1 MKPVRL
7 ALAGLGVIGRA
18 HLERI
23 AASAE
28 CEACAVADPVAAAAP
43 GGLPLYRTLAELLDR
58 ERPDGVIL
66 ATPNAAHVE
75 GALECIAAGV
85 PCLVEKP
92 VSDRIADAR
101 RLAAAVAA
109 SGVQVLVGH
118 HRRHSPV
125 LQAAA
130 TAIAGGAI
138 GRVVAVMASAVFA
151 KPTSYFQ
158 EGRWRCQPGGGPI
171 LINLVHE
178 IDNLR
183 LLVGEIVEVQAL
195 ASNAVRGF
203 AVEDTVAINLR
214 FANGALGTFMLSDCA
229 ASVRSWEQTSGENK
243 AYDHH
248 GDEDC
253 YLVAGTRGSLAVP
266 TLRLQQAEGEA
277 SWFKPLAASRL
288 EALRTDPLQDQ
299 LSHFC
304 AMIRGEA
311 APLVPVAEAL
321 KTLEVTLA
329 VARAAANRQ
338 ASTSSTE

>member
-1 MKPVRL
+1 MKKLRV

-18 HLERI
+18 HLARI

-28 CEACAVADPVAAAAP
+28 CEACAVADPCASAAP
-43 GGLPLYRTLAELLDR
+43 EGLPLYRSLAELLDR

-92 VSDRIADAR
+92 VADTLADAR

-109 SGVQVLVGH
+109 SGAAVLVGH
-118 HRRHSPV
+118 HRRHSPI

-130 TAIAGGAI
+130 AAIAGGAI

-151 KPTSYFQ
+151 KPARYFD
-158 EGRWRCQPGGGPI
+158 EAPWRSRPGGGPI

-183 LLVGEIVEVQAL
+183 LLIGDIVEVQAL

-214 FANGALGTFMLSDCA
+214 FANGALGSFMLSDCA

-253 YLVAGTRGSLAVP
+253 YLVAGTRGSLALP
-266 TLRLQQAEGEA
+266 TLRLLSAEGEA
-277 SWFKPLAASRL
+277 SWFEPLAASRI
-288 EALRTDPLQDQ
+288 EASPADPLERQFR
-299 LSHFC
+299 HFC

-311 APLVPVAEAL
+311 PPLVPVAEAL

-329 VARAAANRQ
+329 VAAAAATRQ
-338 ASTSSTE
+338 APTCFTE

>member
-1 MKPVRL
+1 MKPLRI

-18 HLERI
+18 HLEWI
-23 AASAE
+23 GASAE
-28 CEACAVADPVAAAAP
+28 CVACAVADPFAAAAP
-43 GGLPLYRTLAELLDR
+43 SGLPLYRSLGELIDR

-66 ATPNAAHVE
+66 ATPNAVHVD
-75 GALECIAAGV
+75 GAIECIAAGI

-92 VSDRIADAR
+92 VADTLADAS

-109 SGVQVLVGH
+109 SSVAVLVGH
-118 HRRHSPV
+118 HRRHSPI

-130 TAIAGGAI
+130 AAIAAGAV

-151 KPTSYFQ
+151 KPASYFQ
-158 EGRWRCQPGGGPI
+158 EAPWRRQPGGGPI

-183 LLVGEIVEVQAL
+183 QLVGEISQVQAL

-266 TLRLQQAEGEA
+266 TLRLHQAEGEA
-277 SWFKPLAASRL
+277 SWFEPLAASRL
-288 EALRTDPLQDQ
+288 EAARADPLQRQ
-299 LSHFC
+299 LAHFC

-311 APLVPVAEAL
+311 PPLVPVAEAL
-321 KTLEVTLA
+321 KTLDITLA
-329 VARAAANRQ
+329 VAAAAANRQ
-338 ASTSSTE
+338 AQPCFTE